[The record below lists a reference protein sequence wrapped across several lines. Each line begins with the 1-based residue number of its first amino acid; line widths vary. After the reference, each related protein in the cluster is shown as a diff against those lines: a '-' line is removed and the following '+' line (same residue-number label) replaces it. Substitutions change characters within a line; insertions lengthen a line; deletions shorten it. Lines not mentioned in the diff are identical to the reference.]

1 MGVNLEKIARM
12 ALFDVSQKQIAYAV
26 GVSEGRITQI
36 MTSSDYQKVYADL
49 SSEYFENNQTL
60 NEAWDKTE
68 AIALDNLLV
77 MLEWN
82 KDPDLMLKIAAMA
95 NRANRRGQTANT
107 PLNGMDGVRA
117 VIHLNQTF
125 IERLQQ
131 VSITRASRDDEIPQK
146 DINVMTPGDV
156 ERSFISKKDDLLPP
170 LPDDALV
177 AAQ

>member
-1 MGVNLEKIARM
+1 MSINLEKIARM
-12 ALFDVSQKQIAYAV
+12 ALFDVSQKQIAFAV

-36 MTSSDYQKVYADL
+36 MTGEDYQKVYADL

-68 AIALDNLLV
+68 AMAIDNLLV
-77 MLEWN
+77 TLEWN
-82 KDPDLMLKIAAMA
+82 KDPDLMIKIAAMA

-131 VSITRASRDDEIPQK
+131 VSIVHSSKDDEIPQK
-146 DINVMTPGDV
+146 DVNVMTPGDV
-156 ERSFISKKDDLLPP
+156 ERSFINKIDELLPP
-170 LPDDALV
+170 MPDNALV